1 MRFSVALTAVLAIA
15 LGLGPPRA
23 ASAEPEIVV
32 KARATL
38 TELLTVTRGLRVDV
52 EGNLRDNLGQPV
64 SGAEVEIQ
72 VGEATPRSATTDAQG
87 HFRATVTTQG
97 SGARKVEVRFPGSA
111 LLGPAAAQGEVTVGR
126 AEVEL
131 QLQAPEATEAGRP
144 LDLGARA
151 VDRRGTPR
159 AGLSLQVALDAQQLS
174 ALPTD
179 ADGEIHLTARDLGR
193 GTHRLVVT
201 FAGDEDHLPA
211 RAEQTLTAFV
221 TPRVTL
227 DALPPR
233 LEPGSV
239 LTASGVVE
247 GAPGEALPI
256 VLTAEGDPV
265 GGTTTDAQGRYS
277 VTLAADTL
285 PAGKLEVRALV
296 APTEPSLR
304 TAFSAAQRVEVVP
317 PPPPSL
323 AWFIAPVTAGAL
335 AAFAAAWRR
344 RPRPLAASPAP
355 TRVPPPPPFVRR
367 AAPVDDGRLRV
378 EVRAEATGTPIRA
391 TVRLLEGR
399 SAPSL
404 LDPPVPGPATETDGD
419 GCAVLEGPGEWL
431 WTEAEGFAPDGHA
444 CHVPPGAHVVIH
456 LQTPRARIQAR
467 HEAVLAAAGRPVL
480 KFGRETPGQSAV
492 DLIRRGAPGALVD
505 RFTEAVERGCFGAEA
520 PDLALLVEIDADAL
534 ALTQFFRRGRAG

>member
-1 MRFSVALTAVLAIA
+1 VRLSAALTAFLAIV
-15 LGLGPPRA
+15 LGLGPPRT

-32 KARATL
+32 KARASL

-64 SGAEVEIQ
+64 AGAEVEIQ
-72 VGEATPRSATTDAQG
+72 VGAESARSATTDAQG
-87 HFRATVTTQG
+87 HFRATLVTQG
-97 SGARKVEVRFPGSA
+97 SGAHKVGVRFPGSA
-111 LLGPAAAQGEVTVGR
+111 LLGSAAAEGEVTVGR

-131 QLQAPEATEAGRP
+131 QLQAPEAAEAGVP

-193 GTHRLVVT
+193 GPHRLVVT

-211 RAEQTLTAFV
+211 RAEQTLTACV

-233 LEPGSV
+233 LEPGAV
-239 LTASGVVE
+239 LTASGRVE
-247 GAPGEALPI
+247 GAPGEALPV

-265 GGTTTDAQGRYS
+265 GGTTTDKQGRFS
-277 VTLAADTL
+277 ITLAADTL
-285 PAGKLEVRALV
+285 SAGKLEIRALV

-317 PPPPSL
+317 PPPPSP
-323 AWFIAPVTAGAL
+323 AWFIAPATVGAL

-344 RPRPLAASPAP
+344 RPRPLAPSPVP

-367 AAPVDDGRLRV
+367 APPVDDGLLRV
-378 EVRAEATGTPIRA
+378 EVRAEATGAPIRA
-391 TVRLLEGR
+391 RVRLLQGGT
-399 SAPSL
+399 APSL
-404 LDPPVPGPATETDGD
+404 MNPPSPGPVTETDDEGR
-419 GCAVLEGPGEWL
+419 AVLAGPGEWI

-492 DLIRRGAPGALVD
+492 DLVRRGAPSALVD
-505 RFTEAVERGCFGAEA
+505 RFTEAVESGCFGADE
-520 PDLALLVEIDADAL
+520 PTVSLLLEIDADAT
-534 ALTQFFRRGRAG
+534 ALTELFRRGRAG